1 MRCRPNIPILPN
13 SALGKVP
20 KHCWPLSTASPT
32 PSSKVLPN
40 LHTQYTKTRT
50 SVWICRV
57 SVYDPRSYCP
67 DSALNC
73 PDLQYL
79 SFLQMTT
86 AQPHKKPPV
95 PSRHNLQVQ
104 INKQTT
110 ISTLKKLQPATVSI
124 YIANKTDSPA
134 IIRQGLLDGM
144 KR

>member
-1 MRCRPNIPILPN
+1 MHFRPKIPILPN
-13 SALGKVP
+13 AAWGKVP
-20 KHCWPLSTASPT
+20 KHCWPSSTASPT
-32 PSSKVLPN
+32 PSSKVFPN

-50 SVWICRV
+50 SVWIGMR
-57 SVYDPRSYCP
+57 SVYNPRRYCP

-73 PDLQYL
+73 PDLQYPL
-79 SFLQMTT
+79 FLQMTT

-124 YIANKTDSPA
+124 YIANETDSPA